1 MRVTDEQCE
10 ELRRLYLEEQGRELT
25 LDEARE
31 MLSRMLF
38 LVERFSAWLAKEK
51 AAGRLFPIDGHPPAP

>member
-1 MRVTDEQCE
+1 MKITDEQCE
-10 ELRRLYLEEQGRELT
+10 ELRQLCRQDHGRELSV
-25 LDEARE
+25 DEARE

-51 AAGRLFPIDGHPPAP
+51 